1 MDNKD
6 FYIISVLQVPS
17 CQKTQKTPSLYWHGC
32 TQRTLK
38 SITQLLSGSSEI
50 EHVSVKL
57 FPSHPLLWWQYPF
70 LFQSTRYRPSSLKVV
85 LLFHHFLSFIK
96 FLDTSIFLMVSS
108 IYNIRKNIFTSQDT
122 PSQGVTWVK
131 IPPRCAT
138 WESVERSWSDL
149 EMGGEMGSHWS
160 LNL

>member
-1 MDNKD
+1 VFPDSVAINVHNIQMDNKD

-57 FPSHPLLWWQYPF
+57 FPSHPLLW
-70 LFQSTRYRPSSLKVV
+70 
-85 LLFHHFLSFIK
+85 
-96 FLDTSIFLMVSS
+96 
-108 IYNIRKNIFTSQDT
+108 
-122 PSQGVTWVK
+122 
-131 IPPRCAT
+131 
-138 WESVERSWSDL
+138 
-149 EMGGEMGSHWS
+149 
-160 LNL
+160 